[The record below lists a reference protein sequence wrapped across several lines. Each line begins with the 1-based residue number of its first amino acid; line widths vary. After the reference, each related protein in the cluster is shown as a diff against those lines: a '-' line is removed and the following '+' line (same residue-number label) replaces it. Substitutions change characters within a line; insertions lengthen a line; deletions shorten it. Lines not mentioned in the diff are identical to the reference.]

1 MLASAN
7 PQARDPMPAAFKPTL
22 KLLKD
27 YIDEKGI
34 LNPEHVQFMY
44 VMTAMSL
51 SNQRQAAFRTV
62 EDDVFPLSVFQR
74 IKDRIDLPECKT
86 NLSRAIV
93 ALVKK
98 AGKQQGST
106 RLGRASKNIASKI
119 LDDVAPAIDEQAFE
133 RRGFVILLNECQ
145 RLQAMFGKIPNG
157 YKSQLVSV
165 LENYDM
171 ITQSPKRKADY
182 IRGLLLLG
190 RNDLNERH
198 REVLDI
204 FLKNDFD
211 RDEVSFE

>member
-1 MLASAN
+1 
-7 PQARDPMPAAFKPTL
+7 
-22 KLLKD
+22 
-27 YIDEKGI
+27 
-34 LNPEHVQFMY
+34 MY

-51 SNQRQAAFRTV
+51 SNQRQASYRTV

-74 IKDRIDLPECKT
+74 IKDRVDLPECKT

-98 AGKQQGST
+98 AGKSQGST

-157 YKSQLVSV
+157 YKSQLVNV

-171 ITQSPKRKADY
+171 IT
-182 IRGLLLLG
+182 
-190 RNDLNERH
+190 
-198 REVLDI
+198 
-204 FLKNDFD
+204 
-211 RDEVSFE
+211 